1 MVRKDRCC
9 VGIYNNDRRYPHKLE
24 IKSHVQ
30 ILKGTNFQK
39 TKPNVN
45 GGKHWLIKERK
56 TL

>member
-1 MVRKDRCC
+1 MKDIVRKDRCC
-9 VGIYNNDRRYPHKLE
+9 VGICSNDRNYPDKLE

-30 ILKGTNFQK
+30 STDFQK

-45 GGKHWLIKERK
+45 GGKHWLIKEGK